1 MIKLNFIPEQQR
13 NQRAGIV
20 GEDFGGVPGEVI
32 AGVFVALVAFFILAH
47 TALAA
52 VSVYKLTAHKL
63 LEARWNSMAA
73 DKKTCDV
80 DADELKKLQA
90 KTSSLR
96 PITSVARVHW
106 ARFLNEISD
115 SVPKGVW
122 LREVLFE
129 RGSVA
134 IYGSSVSKMKTE
146 MVETGN
152 FVAALKEKSSIKEG
166 FTGVDID
173 SIQRRENTSVSI
185 ADFTLK
191 AKLK

>member
-13 NQRAGIV
+13 KQRAGIV

-32 AGVFVALVAFFILAH
+32 AGIFVALVAFFILAH

-52 VSVYKLTAHKL
+52 VSVYKLASHKL

-73 DKKTCDV
+73 DKKICDEV
-80 DADELKKLQA
+80 ADELKKLQA
-90 KTSSLR
+90 KTNSLR
-96 PITSVARVHW
+96 PITSVAQIHW
-106 ARFLNEISD
+106 ARFLNEVSD

-152 FVAALKEKSSIKEG
+152 FVAALKEKSSIKES